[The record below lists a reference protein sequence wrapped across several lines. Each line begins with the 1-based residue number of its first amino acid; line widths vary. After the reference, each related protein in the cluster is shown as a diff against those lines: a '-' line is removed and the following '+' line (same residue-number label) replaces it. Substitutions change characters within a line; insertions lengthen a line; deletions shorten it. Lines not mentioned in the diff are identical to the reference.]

1 MWLTRSFRKFEELHM
16 TDHVYKHIDVTGSS
30 KVSSDDAIR
39 RAISKAGESIRGMR
53 WFKVLETRGE
63 IENHTL
69 QFWQVTVQIGF
80 MIED

>member
-1 MWLTRSFRKFEELHM
+1 MP
-16 TDHVYKHIDVTGSS
+16 DHVYKHIDVTGSS

-39 RAISKAGESIRGMR
+39 RAISKSSESVRGMR
-53 WFKVLETRGE
+53 WFKVLEIRGE
-63 IENHTL
+63 IENNGI